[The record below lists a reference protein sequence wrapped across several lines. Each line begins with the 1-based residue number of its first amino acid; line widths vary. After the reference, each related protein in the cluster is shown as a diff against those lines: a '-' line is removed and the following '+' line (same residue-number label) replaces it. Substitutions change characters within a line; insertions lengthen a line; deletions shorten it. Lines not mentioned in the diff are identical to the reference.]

1 MAVQTFTRRPTRT
14 LSPKPSRQAVRPSL
28 PARRKGSLLIASGLI
43 LSLGAFTILA
53 LSLGASGP
61 HDARRRAVEGA
72 NSEAI
77 LGAIEHPMSGP
88 EAGQLCIRWLDE
100 GIAFMKDVKD
110 FRATFYRQERL
121 GRNLGE
127 AEVMSIKMRN
137 DPRAVYLSWIEPHA
151 GRELIWHREAHEGK
165 LLIHECGWKGKLV
178 PIVKLSPKH
187 PLVVASGRHT
197 INELGLWSLCEM
209 LSKHRKALGQ
219 PDVNIQLAV
228 DKSIGDRACYC
239 FTILFPDKSEGLEYH
254 QAVIYMDKEWK
265 LPLGCELYD
274 APSEAGGEPPL
285 LESYS
290 YEDLEFNVGLVESE
304 FDPTNPDYH
313 FGKGP
318 ASTQIP

>member
-1 MAVQTFTRRPTRT
+1 MAVQTYSRRPTRT
-14 LSPKPSRQAVRPSL
+14 MASRPI
-28 PARRKGSLLIASGLI
+28 RRKGSLLIGSSLI
-43 LSLGAFTILA
+43 LSLGAFSAFAFSLA
-53 LSLGASGP
+53 GAGP
-61 HDARRRAVEGA
+61 HDARKRATESAV
-72 NSEAI
+72 SEPVQ
-77 LGAIEHPMSGP
+77 GEVDVPMSGP

-110 FRATFYRQERL
+110 YRATFYRQERL

-127 AEVMSIKMRN
+127 AEVMSMKMRN

-178 PIVKLSPKH
+178 PIVKLSTKH
-187 PLVVASGRHT
+187 PLVVASGRHS
-197 INELGLWSLCEM
+197 IHELGLWSLCEM
-209 LSKHRKALGQ
+209 LSKHRKELGQ

-228 DKSIGDRACYC
+228 DKSIGDRSCYC
-239 FTILFPDKSEGLEYH
+239 FTILFSQRSEELEYH
-254 QAVIYMDKEWK
+254 QAVIYMDKQWK

-274 APSEAGGEPPL
+274 APAEDGGEPPL
-285 LESYS
+285 LESYF
-290 YEDLEFNVGLVESE
+290 YEDLEFNVGLDEGE